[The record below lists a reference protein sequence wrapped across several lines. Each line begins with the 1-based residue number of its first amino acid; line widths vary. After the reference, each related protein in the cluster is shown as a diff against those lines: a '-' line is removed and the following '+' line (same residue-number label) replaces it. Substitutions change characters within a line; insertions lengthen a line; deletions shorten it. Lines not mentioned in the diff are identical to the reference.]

1 MSQRQIP
8 LTVLI
13 WSTAIVVITM
23 ELERI
28 EPLMRHDM
36 EITQQRDVVD
46 WICDEI
52 FSEGICEMM

>member
-1 MSQRQIP
+1 MSQRQVT
-8 LTVLI
+8 LTVLM
-13 WSTAIVVITM
+13 WSTAVVVITTPV
-23 ELERI
+23 EGI
-28 EPLMRHDM
+28 EPLMRQDM